1 MNPSFIYRNIS
12 LLYRS
17 LEEIQKNI
25 GYVAR
30 RGNSISEHRRAG
42 HAHPNERAYVINND
56 QRFMIEN
63 YGKMYDTILRHI
75 EFLYSQLL
83 FIPHAQNPHFNR
95 PNNLVYFN
103 GHYYTVHPTEQTPLP
118 EAQQPPQPLQ
128 QQQPQQHILR
138 PHAPSYIPSSPIH
151 PLDQPGTPIPRQRTS
166 ARFNLNQRNLSTP
179 TTLFTQTMGNFS
191 DYTDMPIA
199 PANRVRGNFS
209 DPVSVIATP
218 EQIARAT
225 SNILYENV
233 EEPLNNRCPICLDV
247 FQSSS
252 EVTQIR
258 HCGHIFNRDQLAIW
272 LERNVRC
279 PVCRF
284 DIRDHVSANPHNDI
298 DQPHIQIN
306 EPNSNPT
313 SPISAGISSARSAGG
328 SVANALSN
336 ALQTQLTE
344 MLGTFASE
352 TLHDILHDTNNI
364 STSQI
369 LTNLF
374 NNNIENLS
382 YDASANTMMFDTY
395 IYPPRR

>member
-30 RGNSISEHRRAG
+30 RGNSVSENRRAG

-63 YGKMYDTILRHI
+63 YWKMYDTILRHI

-83 FIPHAQNPHFNR
+83 FIPHSQNPHFNR
-95 PNNLVYFN
+95 PTNLVYFN
-103 GHYYTVHPTEQTPLP
+103 GHYYTVHTTEQTPL
-118 EAQQPPQPLQ
+118 AGAQQQPPLQQPLQ
-128 QQQPQQHILR
+128 QPQPHVLR
-138 PHAPSYIPSSPIH
+138 PHAPIYIPSSPIH
-151 PLDQPGTPIPRQRTS
+151 PPDPPATPTIPRQGTS
-166 ARFNLNQRNLSTP
+166 VRFNPHQRSISTP
-179 TTLFTQTMGNFS
+179 TTIFTRAM
-191 DYTDMPIA
+191 
-199 PANRVRGNFS
+199 GNFS
-209 DPVSVIATP
+209 DPVNVIATP
-218 EQIARAT
+218 EQIATAT
-225 SNILYENV
+225 RNILYENV
-233 EEPLNNRCPICLDV
+233 EEPLNDRCPICLDV

-258 HCGHIFNRDQLAIW
+258 HCGHVFNRSQLATW
-272 LERNVRC
+272 FERNVRC

-284 DIRDHVSANPHNDI
+284 DIRDQVPATHHNHI
-298 DQPHIQIN
+298 DQPPIQTN
-306 EPNSNPT
+306 HPDSDPS
-313 SPISAGISSARSAGG
+313 SPISAGISSASSAGG

-344 MLGTFASE
+344 MLGTFANE
-352 TLHDILHDTNNI
+352 TLRDILHDTNNT
-364 STSQI
+364 SASQI

-382 YDASANTMMFDTY
+382 YDASDNTMMFDTY